1 MTAVISALVLVA
13 VLGILVWMLAT
24 NPNWRGNH
32 ARVLALGVI
41 IPFAVVAI
49 VIIGFLAVG

>member
-1 MTAVISALVLVA
+1 VTAVISALVLVA